1 MDNLWE
7 LAEEINKIDG
17 IGASQYLKMLIEKE
31 KMGVITTKEIIELL
45 KKYYGD
51 INAWYLR
58 WSKKWSF
65 VK

>member
-1 MDNLWE
+1 MDNFWE

-17 IGASQYLKMLIEKE
+17 IGASQYLKTLIEKE

-51 INAWYLR
+51 INA
-58 WSKKWSF
+58 
-65 VK
+65 